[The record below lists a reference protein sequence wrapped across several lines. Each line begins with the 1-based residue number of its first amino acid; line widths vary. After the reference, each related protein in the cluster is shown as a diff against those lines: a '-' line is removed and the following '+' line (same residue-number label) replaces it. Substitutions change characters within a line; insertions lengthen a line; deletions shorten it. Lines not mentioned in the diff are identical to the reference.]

1 VAGATAFTESEAA
14 SGLPLARRRLFRRT
28 ETPPGEPR
36 RVGYLYILPALALYS
51 AFVLAPFGHTAWISL
66 HAWDGITPATWVG
79 LDNYRAVLTD
89 PQVRATFGHALVLIV
104 FYSALPLAL
113 GLLLAASLSRMRVRG
128 LTFFR
133 AVLFLPQVISLVA
146 VGVIWKWILGPEGSV
161 NEALRGLGLESAARP
176 WLGDFGWAL
185 PSVGLVGTWVM
196 YGLAMVLLIAG
207 VQKIPPSLYDAARVD
222 GAGPLREF
230 FAVTLPGLRNEIV
243 VVLVLTTTTALRSFD
258 LVYVMTQG
266 GPGTSTEVPSYRLYN
281 AAFQTGQAGLGA
293 AIGIALAVIIFGL
306 AFAITR
312 IGERD
317 GQ

>member
-1 VAGATAFTESEAA
+1 VAGATALTESEAA
-14 SGLPLARRRLFRRT
+14 SGVALTRRRLFRRA
-28 ETPPGEPR
+28 EIPPGEPR
-36 RVGYLYILPALALYS
+36 RVGYLYVLPALLLYG
-51 AFVLAPFGHTAWISL
+51 AFVLAPFGHTAWLSL
-66 HAWDGITPATWVG
+66 HAWDGVTPATWVG
-79 LDNYRAVLTD
+79 LDNYGAIFTD

-104 FYSALPLAL
+104 FYAALPLAL

-146 VGVIWKWILGPEGSV
+146 VGVIWKWILGPEGSL
-161 NEALRGLGLESAARP
+161 NEALRAIGLDSAARP

-196 YGLAMVLLIAG
+196 YGLALVLLVAG

-230 FAVTLPGLRNEIV
+230 LAVTLPGLRNEIV

-293 AIGIALAVIIFGL
+293 AIGIALAIVIFGL

-312 IGERD
+312 IGERSAR
-317 GQ
+317 

>member
-1 VAGATAFTESEAA
+1 MPDATALTETPPA
-14 SGLPLARRRLFRRT
+14 GGRLLARRTLSRRA
-28 ETPPGEPR
+28 EAPPGEPR
-36 RVGYLYILPALALYS
+36 RIGYVYILPGLLVYA
-51 AFVLAPFGHTAWISL
+51 AFVLVPFGHTAWLSL
-66 HAWDGITPATWVG
+66 QDWDGVSPPAWTG

-104 FYSALPLAL
+104 FYAALPLAL
-113 GLLLAASLSRMRVRG
+113 GLLLAASLSRMRVHG

-133 AVLFLPQVISLVA
+133 AVLFVPQVISLVA
-146 VGVIWKWILGPEGSV
+146 VGIIWRWIFGPEGSL
-161 NEALRGLGLESAARP
+161 NQALRGLGLDSAARP

-196 YGLAMVLLIAG
+196 YGLAMVLLVAG
-207 VQKIPPSLYDAARVD
+207 VQKIPTSLYDAARVD

-230 FAVTLPGLRNEIV
+230 FAVTLPNLRNEVV

-258 LVYVMTQG
+258 LVYVMTKG
-266 GPGTSTEVPSYRLYN
+266 GPGTATEVPSYRLYT

-293 AIGIALAVIIFGL
+293 AIGISLAIVIFSF

-312 IGERD
+312 IGEWGTR
-317 GQ
+317 